1 MRCKVVR
8 QADLWGFKLCNNC
21 AMLCESVLT
30 QVGRISVRG
39 FPSNVISYIGNI
51 FNNKDR
57 WKYNTVVMY
66 FLWQRISI
74 NFTLIYEWTYAGS
87 ILFPILKEAHIII
100 KMCIIWLHDL
110 KLCFYLSSFK
120 DMNYLL
126 CSYYIYIMQM
136 QLQNQNHIANI
147 DYKSYSHLVD
157 FIKMIL
163 LLDSSLN
170 YI

>member
-100 KMCIIWLHDL
+100 KMCSYHMASWL
-110 KLCFYLSSFK
+110 K
-120 DMNYLL
+120 
-126 CSYYIYIMQM
+126 IMF
-136 QLQNQNHIANI
+136 L
-147 DYKSYSHLVD
+147 
-157 FIKMIL
+157 FIQFQRYELFIMFIL
-163 LLDSSLN
+163 YVTVSAKTLHVSIFFIVSCKWM
-170 YI
+170 